1 MARRWPG
8 KSSRL
13 AAVSAE
19 PKDLGTWRC
28 FTCPSGNARYME
40 TGRHEAF
47 PLVEATRHVGRY
59 RWRVTGQK
67 LHLGAIGEDP
77 CNGRAAAVANTT
89 FERVG

>member
-1 MARRWPG
+1 
-8 KSSRL
+8 
-13 AAVSAE
+13 
-19 PKDLGTWRC
+19 
-28 FTCPSGNARYME
+28 ME